1 MERHHDP
8 SLFRT
13 LGGGTGKEMP
23 KLGENAREPRGKTR
37 RTDAESS
44 HDAEFGAAS
53 LGHMPAAEWRFDES
67 VTAVFDDMLAR
78 SVPQHDAM
86 RDSVFQVASHLVQ
99 PHTHIVDLGCSLG
112 ASMAP
117 LIERFGKGNRY
128 VGIEA
133 SKPMAEACR
142 RRLRSSIDAGLV
154 EIHNVD
160 LRAGYPEVQASVT
173 LAVLTL
179 MFLPVADR
187 PRILTAAHRRATPGG
202 ALILVEKILGND
214 AATDE
219 LLVDF
224 YHGHKETMGYSRE
237 EIDRKHKA
245 LRDVLVPLS
254 ADANERMLRQ
264 SGFTHVECFWR
275 CLNFCAWLALKENN
289 GMDERAV
296 DALK

>member
-1 MERHHDP
+1 
-8 SLFRT
+8 
-13 LGGGTGKEMP
+13 MP
-23 KLGENAREPRGKTR
+23 KLGEIAQESR
-37 RTDAESS
+37 RKATLADDESS
-44 HDAEFGAAS
+44 RGAEFGAAS
-53 LGHMPAAEWRFDES
+53 LGHMPTAEWRFDES

-78 SVPQHDAM
+78 SIPQHDAM
-86 RDSVFQVASHLVQ
+86 RESVFQVAGHLVQ

-117 LIERFGKGNRY
+117 LIERFGERNRY

-154 EIHNVD
+154 EIHNAD
-160 LRAGYPEVQASVT
+160 LRNGLPDVRASVT

-179 MFLPVADR
+179 MFVPVADR

-202 ALILVEKILGND
+202 ALILVEKILGDD

-224 YHGHKETMGYSRE
+224 YHGHKKAMGYSRE
-237 EIDRKHKA
+237 EIERKHES
-245 LRDVLVPLS
+245 LRDILVPLS
-254 ADANERMLRQ
+254 AAANERMLRQ

-275 CLNFCAWLALKENN
+275 CLNFCAWLALKDKG
-289 GMDERAV
+289 GMDEQAV